1 MFSGISPHI
10 ENSSTDSNTGTTL
23 SAMPEVSLHAVTKWE
38 KIQEAVQHYITRY
51 HEEEAITSPWTLE
64 LCDDNLRFV
73 VTTHRAIKHARFVI
87 DRDK

>member
-1 MFSGISPHI
+1 MFSGISPCV
-10 ENSSTDSNTGTTL
+10 ESSSTDSNTGTTL

-38 KIQEAVQHYITRY
+38 KMQEAVQHYITRY

-64 LCDDNLRFV
+64 LSDDNLHFV

-87 DRDK
+87 NRDE